1 MSWMHLSD
9 LFILGQ
15 NIIRACLCPSIGSYV
30 SEIKYRAVRYLILN
44 WARSVY
50 FNRVLTAFGLKKLGM
65 MGKKN
70 STDRIVQTQQF

>member
-1 MSWMHLSD
+1 MSWTHLSD

-15 NIIRACLCPSIGSYV
+15 NITSVSMPVDRKLRIGNKIS
-30 SEIKYRAVRYLILN
+30 RLVRYLILN